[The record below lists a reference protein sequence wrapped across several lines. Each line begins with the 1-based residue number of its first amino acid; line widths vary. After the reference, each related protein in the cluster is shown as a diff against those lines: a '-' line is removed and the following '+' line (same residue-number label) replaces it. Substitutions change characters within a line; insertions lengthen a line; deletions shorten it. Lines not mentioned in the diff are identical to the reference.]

1 MKVTKLDLAKI
12 LAEMSWKRY
21 SIGFSWDKLPY
32 HKQLSYIA
40 EAERFIKAVK
50 ILKKKNTF
58 CQSAQSLPMPTIR
71 D

>member
-1 MKVTKLDLAKI
+1 MKITKLDLAKV
-12 LAEMSWKRY
+12 LAEISWPRR

-50 ILKKKNTF
+50 ILKQKG
-58 CQSAQSLPMPTIR
+58 L
-71 D
+71 